1 MKRAGSRLRRNF
13 VYAMAGHVAVVVL
26 LAIWQG
32 KGIGW
37 RDRSAVEVEIFT
49 PADLLGDLPRGPG
62 VGRGAYT
69 PPRLGSGGV
78 TMDAPPGEAVFT
90 PEERPVK
97 PKTPVAAS
105 EGEVAMPRQ
114 ARREERDSLVSRT
127 NRTSRTG
134 QTSRTNAVAS
144 SRSATGAVARAG
156 STTGTATRVAR
167 SGGTPGSPTGSP
179 AGTSAA
185 DIRNRFARALQ
196 AEAGGTPYG
205 DGRRAGGGSGSSAV
219 IGSRDGSPDGVAGG
233 VGRGS
238 PFWWYYQ
245 QVHDRLYEAWVHP
258 PEAVNWDRRQ
268 FATVVI
274 KVARNGEIVAVRLLT
289 PSGNRAMDES
299 ALAAVESVGRLPP
312 LPDGLGGATAD
323 ITVNFQLEG

>member
-1 MKRAGSRLRRNF
+1 MRYLRSRLRRNF
-13 VYAMAGHVAVVVL
+13 VFALVGHVAVVLV

-37 RDRSAVEVEIFT
+37 RDRAAVDVEIFT
-49 PADLLGDLPRGPG
+49 PADLLGDLPQGPG

-69 PPRLGSGGV
+69 PPRLGSGA
-78 TMDAPPGEAVFT
+78 APESGSETVVARET
-90 PEERPVK
+90 PP
-97 PKTPVAAS
+97 PSPPA
-105 EGEVAMPRQ
+105 
-114 ARREERDSLVSRT
+114 
-127 NRTSRTG
+127 
-134 QTSRTNAVAS
+134 
-144 SRSATGAVARAG
+144 RSATSAGFSEGDIPAPRVSPPRPAASTTGPVTSTRSVRPTNTVATTTTRTATAKVARAASSG
-156 STTGTATRVAR
+156 ATPR
-167 SGGTPGSPTGSP
+167 SAGPAGSPTGSP
-179 AGTSAA
+179 AGVSAA

-196 AEAGGTPYG
+196 AEASGTPYG
-205 DGRRAGGGSGSSAV
+205 DGRRAGGGSGSSPV
-219 IGSRDGSPDGVAGG
+219 IGSRDGSPGGVAGG

-289 PSGNRAMDES
+289 PSGNRSMDES

-312 LPDGLGGATAD
+312 LPEGLGGATAD

>member
-1 MKRAGSRLRRNF
+1 MKPAGSRLRRNF
-13 VYAMAGHVAVVVL
+13 VYALAGHMAVVVL

-32 KGIGW
+32 KGIAW
-37 RDRSAVEVEIFT
+37 RDRAAVEVEIFT
-49 PADLLGDLPRGPG
+49 PADLLGDLPKGPG

-69 PPRLGSGGV
+69 PPKLGSGGA
-78 TMDAPPGEAVFT
+78 APEAPAGEAVFA
-90 PEERPVK
+90 PEPRPAR
-97 PKTPVAAS
+97 PPPPSPPT
-105 EGEVAMPRQ
+105 EGEVAVPRAT
-114 ARREERDSLVSRT
+114 ARP
-127 NRTSRTG
+127 TSPTRP
-134 QTSRTNAVAS
+134 TNAVAS
-144 SRSATGAVARAG
+144 ASRPATGQVARAATPRPTG
-156 STTGTATRVAR
+156 AATGTTARAASSATAR
-167 SGGTPGSPTGSP
+167 TAGSPGSPTGSP
-179 AGTSAA
+179 AGASAA
-185 DIRNRFARALQ
+185 EIRNRFARALQ

-205 DGRRAGGGSGSSAV
+205 DGRRAGGGSGSSPV
-219 IGSRDGSPDGVAGG
+219 IGSRDGSPNGVAGG

-299 ALAAVESVGRLPP
+299 ALAAVHNVGRLPP
-312 LPDGLGGATAD
+312 LPEGLGGATAD